1 MPTACKCPLHSRGTA
16 PQLKYTWNLSEAL
29 SKLTAYSGSGNG
41 PWSFALQPWWWHAD
55 LAARMIHWSLDTITF
70 CNCQLSTILT
80 SRLVGSIYTWCHSF
94 GKVSQQST
102 CMNLHEFAW
111 STAYYINF
119 TWHLFSVASYTMC
132 CFRFHVLS
140 SRGALET
147 ISQEMEIV
155 LDPLEKHVFTQHWL
169 GSQTCPTVPLMFSL
183 NACTSSECSKF

>member
-41 PWSFALQPWWWHAD
+41 PWSFALQPWWWHEN
-55 LAARMIHWSLDTITF
+55 LAARMIHWSPDTITF

-147 ISQEMEIV
+147 ISQEMEIE